1 MSCQIG
7 VRYQQKS
14 YHQLK
19 GHALTHYVN
28 KQDPRKEAKLSAKI
42 IFTFSVTFF
51 SKNDIN
57 AKIIIDL
64 ENSLIIFTHLSI
76 SLSSVF

>member
-19 GHALTHYVN
+19 GLALTHFVN

-42 IFTFSVTFF
+42 SFTFSVTLF

-57 AKIIIDL
+57 AKIIDL

>member
-42 IFTFSVTFF
+42 SFTFSVTLF

-57 AKIIIDL
+57 AKIIDL